1 MNISSKSTAPH
12 TLEVTIELG
21 EGEIQQARA
30 RVLARAA
37 QGMSVK
43 GFRPGKAPMETVEK
57 MVDPAALEA
66 ESVQDAIEDSFGKAA
81 EQEKWDVRSAG
92 QVKIVSQTAGA
103 VSFSVQVNLW
113 PTCELPD
120 LSKIVASTKD
130 VEVSD
135 KEIADALDTMA
146 NMRATFLDKTGTV
159 AQGDRVEIDIDA
171 TMNGVALEAG
181 KARAMALVVG
191 GESFIPGFEDRLVG
205 LACDMPSTFD
215 LTMPADWHDQA
226 LAGNV
231 VTFTVTVRKI
241 QAVLKPGIDDAFATS
256 MGQFTSLAQLQDS
269 VRDRM
274 SHEKADRE
282 RSRVRSALLESV
294 IDATTI
300 DVPDDMRDAELEA
313 MLSRFRHD
321 LASRGMDL
329 AMYLA
334 SIKKTEEELRT
345 QWKPQAVR
353 QVKAG
358 IVLRTLQRNHKIG
371 VEPAELEEAVSALM
385 SQSLAQGR
393 SMPESMDPDTLRQY
407 VYERLATERTLM
419 TLERLCS
426 VTKE

>member
-21 EGEIQQARA
+21 EGEIQQARM

-37 QGMSVK
+37 QGMSVE
-43 GFRPGKAPMETVEK
+43 GFRPGKAPVETVEK

-66 ESVQDAIEDSFGKAA
+66 ESIQDAIEDSFGKAA

-92 QVKIVSQTAGA
+92 QVKIINKTANA

-171 TMNGVALEAG
+171 TTNGVALEAG

-191 GESFIPGFEDRLVG
+191 GEAFLPGFEDRLVG

-241 QAVLKPGIDDAFATS
+241 QAVLKPGIDDAFAAS
-256 MGQFTSLAQLQDS
+256 MGQFASLADLQAS
-269 VRDRM
+269 VRDRI

-313 MLSRFRHD
+313 MMNRFRHD
-321 LASRGMDL
+321 LGSRGMDL

-358 IVLRTLQRNHKIG
+358 IVLRALQRDHKIG

>member
-37 QGMSVK
+37 QGMSVE
-43 GFRPGKAPMETVEK
+43 GFRPGKAPIETVEK

-66 ESVQDAIEDSFGKAA
+66 ESIQDAIEDSFGKAA

-92 QVKIVSQTAGA
+92 QVKIISQTAGA

-113 PTCELPD
+113 PVCELPD
-120 LSKIVASTKD
+120 LSKISVATKA
-130 VEVSD
+130 VEASE
-135 KEIADALDTMA
+135 KEVADALDTMA

-171 TMNGVALEAG
+171 AMNGVALEAG

-241 QAVLKPGIDDAFATS
+241 QAVLKPSIDDAFAAT

-269 VRDRM
+269 VRDRIN
-274 SHEKADRE
+274 HEKADRE

-313 MLSRFRHD
+313 MMNRFRHD
-321 LASRGMDL
+321 LGSRGMDL

-345 QWKPQAVR
+345 QWKSQAVR

-358 IVLRTLQRNHKIG
+358 IVLRTLQRSHKIG

-419 TLERLCS
+419 TLEHLCTI
-426 VTKE
+426 TKE

>member
-21 EGEIQQARA
+21 EGEIQQARM

-37 QGMSVK
+37 QGMSVE
-43 GFRPGKAPMETVEK
+43 GFRPGKAPVETVEK

-66 ESVQDAIEDSFGKAA
+66 ESIQDAIEDSFGKAA

-92 QVKIVSQTAGA
+92 QVKIINKTADA

-171 TMNGVALEAG
+171 TTKGVALEAG

-241 QAVLKPGIDDAFATS
+241 QAVLKPGIDDAFAAS
-256 MGQFTSLAQLQDS
+256 MGQFASLADLQAS
-269 VRDRM
+269 VRDRI

-313 MLSRFRHD
+313 MMNRFRHD
-321 LASRGMDL
+321 LGSRGMDL

-358 IVLRTLQRNHKIG
+358 IVLRALQRDHKIG